1 MTERRSWWGRL
12 RSTIKAFFS
21 RDAVTHRLAE
31 TERAVK
37 LAALEKPQS
46 EADHGRLI
54 GAAALLQSIGDSNA
68 VVVVG
73 SLLLIRR
80 ANPTAAG
87 EVYIRTLSQSELI
100 YLENHPALLRDPD
113 ALYLRF
119 SGPEALPVEHAATSR
134 ST

>member
-1 MTERRSWWGRL
+1 L
-12 RSTIKAFFS
+12 KAFFS
-21 RDAVTHRLAE
+21 RDAVTQRLAE

-73 SLLLIRR
+73 SLLRSAVRIPLPPARCTSGR
-80 ANPTAAG
+80 SANP
-87 EVYIRTLSQSELI
+87 
-100 YLENHPALLRDPD
+100 N
-113 ALYLRF
+113 
-119 SGPEALPVEHAATSR
+119 
-134 ST
+134 

>member
-1 MTERRSWWGRL
+1 MAEHRSSWARL
-12 RSTIKAFFS
+12 RSRVKAFFS
-21 RDAVTHRLAE
+21 RDAVTQRLAE

-87 EVYIRTLSQSELI
+87 EVYIRTLSQAELI
-100 YLENHPALLRDPD
+100 FLEHNPALLRDPN

-119 SGPEALPVEHAATSR
+119 SGPESLPLERAEAR
-134 ST
+134 

>member
-1 MTERRSWWGRL
+1 MTERPGWWQRL
-12 RSTIKAFFS
+12 RSRWKAFFS
-21 RDAVTHRLAE
+21 HEAVTHRLAQ
-31 TERAVK
+31 TERAVQ

-46 EADHGRLI
+46 EADHDRLI
-54 GAAALLQSIGDSNA
+54 GAAAILQSIGDSNA

-100 YLENHPALLRDPD
+100 FLEHNPALLRDPE

-119 SGPEALPVEHAATSR
+119 SDPESLPRKGVEAG
-134 ST
+134 